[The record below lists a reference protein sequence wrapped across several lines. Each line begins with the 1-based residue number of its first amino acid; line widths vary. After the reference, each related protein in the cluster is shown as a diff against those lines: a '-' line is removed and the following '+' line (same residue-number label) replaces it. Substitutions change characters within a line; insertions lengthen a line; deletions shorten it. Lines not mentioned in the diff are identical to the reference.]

1 MEDVQTEKQGENRK
15 RSLRRQHFII
25 RIKYTENKKP
35 PQRTA
40 LRK

>member
-1 MEDVQTEKQGENRK
+1 MEDVHGKKQGENKK
-15 RSLRRQHFII
+15 RSLRRLHFII

-35 PQRTA
+35 PKRTA

>member
-1 MEDVQTEKQGENRK
+1 MEDVQAEKRGENKK
-15 RSLRRQHFII
+15 RSLGGTAFII
-25 RIKYTENKKP
+25 ETEYTENKKP